1 MREYFADRQSQQETE
16 HEMRYSVV
24 VISRQ
29 VKFVAQPVERCGFCI
44 SEMSAPRLNE
54 KVEEDHV
61 VGETRKLEVAVANYH
76 RDELRDWKE
85 VFERPISP
93 VVRVYRQQQEANEIN
108 TTEDNQFAL
117 GCSRLP
123 SKSIGG

>member
-1 MREYFADRQSQQETE
+1 
-16 HEMRYSVV
+16 
-24 VISRQ
+24 
-29 VKFVAQPVERCGFCI
+29 
-44 SEMSAPRLNE
+44 MSAPRLNE
-54 KVEEDHV
+54 QVEEDHV
-61 VGETRKLEVAVANYH
+61 VGQTRKLEVAVANYH

-117 GCSRLP
+117 GCSRLRG
-123 SKSIGG
+123 KRIGG